1 MNDPRTTPPTTS
13 KNPEG
18 PNGLP
23 ERVLLFMLGNRR
35 YGLDAER
42 IVGLAE
48 WGVVFPVPGS
58 HRSVIGLTEWRGEI
72 LTVLDLAPLLGIEA
86 TDEPR
91 QLAPIGDGFDLIL
104 EVEVQGARQLYERH
118 ASAVFVFLIPP
129 SMDELERRL
138 RERGSDDEP
147 INRKRLARAHEE
159 IREIHGYQ
167 YVVMNEDIEQAV
179 QDLLHIIRACRLE
192 RERMLK
198 LYGDRFDFD

>member
-91 QLAPIGDGFDLIL
+91 QLARLAYP
-104 EVEVQGARQLYERH
+104 
-118 ASAVFVFLIPP
+118 
-129 SMDELERRL
+129 LERTALAIPRAARL
-138 RERGSDDEP
+138 VTPQLNDNIRCIDPNHLVEPVERRMREVP
-147 INRKRLARAHEE
+147 
-159 IREIHGYQ
+159 
-167 YVVMNEDIEQAV
+167 
-179 QDLLHIIRACRLE
+179 
-192 RERMLK
+192 
-198 LYGDRFDFD
+198 